1 MTLKE
6 YYEDCKREEEER
18 HAYPCC
24 MNCGAYYTEYGY
36 SECAIHGVPLEEED
50 TEKCDD
56 WR

>member
-6 YYEDCKREEEER
+6 YYEDCKRVEEER
-18 HAYPCC
+18 QAHPCC
-24 MNCGAYYTEYGY
+24 MNCKEYYIEYGY
-36 SECAIHGVPLEEED
+36 SNCMIHGEPLEEEE

>member
-24 MNCGAYYTEYGY
+24 MNCRAYYTEYGY